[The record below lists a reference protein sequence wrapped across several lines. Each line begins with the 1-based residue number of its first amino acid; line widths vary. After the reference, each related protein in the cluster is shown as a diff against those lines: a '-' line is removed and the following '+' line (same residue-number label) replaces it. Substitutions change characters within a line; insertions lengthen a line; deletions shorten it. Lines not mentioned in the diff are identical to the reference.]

1 MSDFLSNFDKDNYS
15 KTKDQKKAPEE
26 SPARKRV
33 IDETEL
39 ADDEPIVEKPTPQPR
54 PSRSK
59 KKAEPKRPTRFVEEE
74 TETDLGYK
82 KKQRNKYLKIAG
94 AVVVIAAV
102 LGVVYYKATRVTLP
116 NLVGK
121 ELGEARSWAIENGV
135 KLNIAQDYDFESEP
149 NIIVTQSVKKGQAI
163 KKGTELK
170 LTASLG
176 ADPEEELPLPDFAA
190 MTKVATQEWIEANKA
205 ENAAVIEEY
214 SDTVEQNG
222 FLRVELTNKDVTNET
237 YRRKDRVKIYY
248 SKGKETFEK
257 NIAVPDFAGKTKAEV
272 ETWAKTNEMQMTY
285 EESDSETVPVD
296 SVISQSIA
304 KDEKVAKREAMTVVL
319 SVGKAIIVPN
329 FAEFTPEE
337 AGAAAEGLAVQSKSV
352 FSSTVPYGGLLSQ
365 SVEAGTKLTAKD
377 DLLVKVVYSSGQPY
391 LKDLRG
397 STLEGDL
404 QRIFYEEYLSKGAN
418 INYAIRYIDSAE
430 TKGSVVDMSV
440 YNEYVPLDYTV
451 TISISK
457 GNLTPTATSPEMPE
471 DAIEAPQAE
480 EQE

>member
-1 MSDFLSNFDKDNYS
+1 MSDFLSNFDKDNYA
-15 KTKDQKKAPEE
+15 KTKDQKQTPEE
-26 SPARKRV
+26 GPTRKRV
-33 IDETEL
+33 IDESEL
-39 ADDEPIVEKPTPQPR
+39 ADDEPVVATPAPQPR
-54 PSRSK
+54 SARAR
-59 KKAEPKRPTRFVEEE
+59 KKAVPKRPTRFAEEE

-94 AVVVIAAV
+94 VVVVALAV
-102 LGVVYYKATRVTLP
+102 LGVAYYKTTRVTLP

-121 ELGEARSWAIENGV
+121 ELAEARSWAAENGV
-135 KLNIAQDYDFESEP
+135 KLNIAQEYDFASEP
-149 NIIVTQSVKKGQAI
+149 NIIVSQSVKKGQAL
-163 KKGTELK
+163 KKGSELK

-176 ADPEEELPLPDFAA
+176 ADPEEGLPLPDFAT
-190 MTKVATQEWIEANKA
+190 MTKVATQEWIEQNKA

-222 FLRVELTNKDVTNET
+222 FLRVELTSKDITNET

-257 NIAVPDFAGKTKAEV
+257 NISVPDFSGKPKAEV
-272 ETWAKTNEMQMTY
+272 EAWAKTNEIQLTY
-285 EESDSETVPVD
+285 EESDSETVPID

-304 KDEKVAKREAMTVVL
+304 KDEKIAKREAMTVVL

-337 AGAAAEGLAVQSKSV
+337 AGTAVEGLAVQAKSV
-352 FSSTVPYGGLLSQ
+352 FSSAVPYGGLLSQ

-377 DLLVKVVYSSGQPY
+377 DPTVKVVYSSGQPY

-397 STLEGDL
+397 ATLEGDL
-404 QRIFYEEYLSKGAN
+404 QRIFYEEYRSKGAN
-418 INYAIRYIDSAE
+418 ITYTIQYVDSAE
-430 TKGSVVDMSV
+430 TKGSVVGMSV
-440 YNEYVPLDYTV
+440 YNEYVPLDYVV

-457 GNLTPTATSPEMPE
+457 GNLAQTATPPAAEPE
-471 DAIEAPQAE
+471 DSDDTPQTE
-480 EQE
+480 E